1 MRGVLLDARTG
12 KPEGIPSVVVAEAPF
27 TIDPH
32 TGRPDRDLASILAER
47 GMDEIAEYLARAG
60 RDPHRA
66 YTRNKHYIGGRTTAT
81 AATAR
86 NVAGAI
92 WNPHSTSRIY
102 LYEVWT
108 FPTTAAAT
116 NLAIARITAR
126 GTASTSVTA
135 AIDHAIERDTAAP
148 SGFILDL
155 AYSAQPTVSASN
167 NAVANLPAT
176 IGNGVMFGF
185 SDPISIP
192 PGTGIALITTQAA
205 AYPASDVTFCVG
217 D

>member
-1 MRGVLLDARTG
+1 MNGVLLDPTTGRPEARGFHIEAHTG
-12 KPEGIPSVVVAEAPF
+12 KPE
-27 TIDPH
+27 
-32 TGRPDRDLASILAER
+32 RDLAEILHER
-47 GMDEIAEYLARAG
+47 GMDEILEHLTKAR
-60 RDPHRA
+60 RDPFKN
-66 YTRNKHYIGGRTTAT
+66 YTRNKHYLGGRSTAT

-86 NVAGAI
+86 NVACAI
-92 WNPHSTSRIY
+92 WNPHSTSRIF

-126 GTASTSVTA
+126 GTATTSVTA

-167 NAVANLPAT
+167 NAAGILPAT
-176 IGNGVMFGF
+176 IGNGVILGF
-185 SDPISIP
+185 SDPITIP
-192 PGTGIALITTQAA
+192 PGTGVALITTQTA